1 MIVKVTLEFSTA
13 QEAAQYLAGGAAP
26 EIPTVRDTPEP
37 AEKRGRRRTKAEI
50 EAAKA
55 AEANVAATEP
65 APVPEPVEAA
75 PEPEPAEV
83 AGTVSKEELIN
94 RASEVLQKVGSAKF
108 RELLGEYK
116 IARLGEL
123 DPAAYGEFFGRMQQI
138 LGGSTEPKD
147 DGADLI

>member
-26 EIPTVRDTPEP
+26 EVPTVRDTPAP
-37 AEKRGRRRTKAEI
+37 TEKRSRRTKAEI

-65 APVPEPVEAA
+65 APITEPVEAA
-75 PEPEPAEV
+75 PEPKPAEV
-83 AGTVSKEELIN
+83 AGTVSKEELVN

-123 DPAAYGEFFGRMQQI
+123 DPAAYGEFFGRMQQV

>member
-26 EIPTVRDTPEP
+26 EVPTVRDTPAP
-37 AEKRGRRRTKAEI
+37 AEKRGRRTKAEI

-55 AEANVAATEP
+55 AEANTVATEP
-65 APVPEPVEAA
+65 APVTAPVEAA
-75 PEPEPAEV
+75 PEPKPAEV

-123 DPAAYGEFFGRMQQI
+123 DTAAYGEFFGRMQQV

>member
-26 EIPTVRDTPEP
+26 EIPTVRDTPAP
-37 AEKRGRRRTKAEI
+37 AEKRGRRTKAEI

-55 AEANVAATEP
+55 AEANTVATKP
-65 APVPEPVEAA
+65 APIPVPVEAA
-75 PEPEPAEV
+75 PEPKPAEV
-83 AGTVSKEELIN
+83 AGTVSKEELVN

-123 DPAAYGEFFGRMQQI
+123 DTAAYGEFFGRMQQI